1 MFSISNKKNS
11 NRIIAKKGK
20 KSISIDLLD
29 ITCDLI
35 NEIKNKTRQKK
46 ILRYISVVKKYPTMK
61 E

>member
-20 KSISIDLLD
+20 KSISIDLHRY
-29 ITCDLI
+29 DLI